1 MTKTKELTK
10 KKISN
15 NGQVE
20 DIDLQKEL
28 NSIVGQYNDAIE
40 KKNQYDNLATRCI
53 GAIEILKKLIGSND
67 AEIRKEK

>member
-20 DIDLQKEL
+20 DMDLQKEL
-28 NSIVGQYNDAIE
+28 ESIVGQYNDAIE
-40 KKNQYDNLATRCI
+40 KKNQYDNLATRCL
-53 GAIEILKKLIGSND
+53 GAIEVLESMMEKDSEKDKK
-67 AEIRKEK
+67 

>member
-20 DIDLQKEL
+20 DMDLQKEL
-28 NSIVGQYNDAIE
+28 ESIVGQYNDAIE
-40 KKNQYDNLATRCI
+40 KKNQYDNLATRCM
-53 GAIEILKKLIGSND
+53 GAIEILKKLIGSDN

>member
-20 DIDLQKEL
+20 DMDLQKEL
-28 NSIVGQYNDAIE
+28 ESIVGQYNDAIE
-40 KKNQYDNLATRCI
+40 KKNQYDNLATRCM